1 MSDIETS
8 KNTHENL
15 EKPQNSLN
23 DLNEKSKKELLEWL
37 KEEKIPLAD
46 IIKEVKE
53 HGIVS
58 YLYKEYPT
66 DIDLAW
72 VQTDVNELW
81 FIHDNAQNKMKRGN
95 VYYYLTFKKEWDWA
109 HVCLNEVRRCSIPW
123 LAHIKALKI
132 DEFVEFIHE
141 HSQN

>member
-8 KNTHENL
+8 KNMHENL

-23 DLNEKSKKELLEWL
+23 NLNEKSKKELLEWL

-58 YLYKEYPT
+58 YLYKEYPS
-66 DIDLAW
+66 DIDLA
-72 VQTDVNELW
+72 
-81 FIHDNAQNKMKRGN
+81 
-95 VYYYLTFKKEWDWA
+95 
-109 HVCLNEVRRCSIPW
+109 
-123 LAHIKALKI
+123 
-132 DEFVEFIHE
+132 
-141 HSQN
+141 